1 MSVVI
6 QFIILIFCCGTLESA
21 KLQSFSTSEDTQGLT
36 LELIF
41 DAPVKAGI
49 SYQAN
54 GNVHI
59 IRVPGAISPV
69 FKGRQEL
76 DHLLA
81 ISFHIKA
88 VKGALEFWFYPRG
101 FFGVSLLPQL
111 DSQTIR
117 IHAKNGYPTREQ
129 INPDGKFQVVCIDPG
144 HGGHD
149 PGAPGSK
156 SVEKQIVL
164 ALSRQLRD
172 EINQL
177 PGLKAVLTRDA
188 DYKLKLED
196 RPKISDRVGASLFIS
211 LHMNSSLPQVRGYE
225 VFYLS
230 EKGATQTLE
239 ARLGEAHS
247 QASESIDSSNS
258 ETSSMGAVSSSD
270 SILQQII
277 FDMQQVETLNSSA
290 VLANVLADHLKE
302 TGRRS
307 RGVRRAAFVVLKTID
322 TPSVLIEMGYITN
335 KDDEAFF
342 VSPEGTK
349 KVSSALA
356 KGIYSY
362 LKEQA
367 NHPKKTLK
375 EPATV
380 KKSSGNQAGA
390 VEPVYAVYTVK
401 SGDTLGTLAI
411 RHGVRYSSIL
421 AANAGLHPDK
431 LFVGQKIRIPVL
443 NE

>member
-1 MSVVI
+1 MSSVLQFVI
-6 QFIILIFCCGTLESA
+6 LLLCCLNLEA
-21 KLQSFSTSEDTQGLT
+21 ANLESFSTSEDVRGLT
-36 LELIF
+36 LELVF
-41 DAPVKAGI
+41 DASVKASI
-49 SYQAN
+49 SYQAK

-59 IRVPGAISPV
+59 IRVPNAKSPK

-81 ISFHIKA
+81 ISFHIKP
-88 VKGALEFWFYPRG
+88 VSGALEFWFYPRG

-117 IHAKNGYPTREQ
+117 IHAKNGYPTREE
-129 INPDGKFQVVCIDPG
+129 INPDGKYQVVCIDPG

-156 SVEKQIVL
+156 SVEKQVVL
-164 ALSRQLRD
+164 AMARQLRS
-172 EINQL
+172 EINKL
-177 PGLKAVLTRDA
+177 PGMKAVLTRDA
-188 DYKLKLED
+188 DYKIKLED
-196 RPKISDRVGASLFIS
+196 RPKISDRVGASLFVS

-247 QASESIDSSNS
+247 QASE
-258 ETSSMGAVSSSD
+258 TLVSSDSQETNAIATNSSE

-302 TGRRS
+302 TGRRN

-342 VSPEGTK
+342 TSEEGK
-349 KVSSALA
+349 NKVTLALA
-356 KGIYSY
+356 KGIQSF
-362 LKEQA
+362 LSKNEI
-367 NHPKKTLK
+367 K
-375 EPATV
+375 PA
-380 KKSSGNQAGA
+380 KKSSGNPAGA
-390 VEPVYAVYTVK
+390 VEPAYAVYTVQ
-401 SGDTLGTLAI
+401 SGDTLGNLAI